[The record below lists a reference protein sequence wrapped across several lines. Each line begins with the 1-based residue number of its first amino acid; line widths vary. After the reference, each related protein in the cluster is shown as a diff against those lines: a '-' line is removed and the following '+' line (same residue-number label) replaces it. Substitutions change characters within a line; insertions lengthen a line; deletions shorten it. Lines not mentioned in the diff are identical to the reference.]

1 MRRIGLFGG
10 TFNPIH
16 NGHLALAQNA
26 YEQCSLDEVWFIPSG
41 ISYMKKGQDIPSG
54 MVRYKMV
61 QEAIQGTEHFQV
73 SDIEISRAGN
83 SYTYETLVKL
93 HSLFPEDV
101 FYFIIGDDTLFT
113 METWYKPE
121 EIFRLS
127 NIIVTSRDVDQSEI
141 RTKINELSH
150 KYGANIFLI
159 NAPVVAISS
168 TLIREAVACQK
179 SIEGMVPEAVS
190 RYIYLNDLYKSQ
202 LS

>member
-26 YEQCSLDEVWFIPSG
+26 YEQCNLDEVWFIPSG

-141 RTKINELSH
+141 RTKINECKLG
-150 KYGANIFLI
+150 KA
-159 NAPVVAISS
+159 
-168 TLIREAVACQK
+168 
-179 SIEGMVPEAVS
+179 
-190 RYIYLNDLYKSQ
+190 
-202 LS
+202 

>member
-26 YEQCSLDEVWFIPSG
+26 YEQCNLDEVWFIPSG

-93 HSLFPEDV
+93 HSLFPEPLAKDINPT
-101 FYFIIGDDTLFT
+101 YNLLAAYMNNPGSPTLMFS
-113 METWYKPE
+113 P
-121 EIFRLS
+121 
-127 NIIVTSRDVDQSEI
+127 
-141 RTKINELSH
+141 
-150 KYGANIFLI
+150 FLI
-159 NAPVVAISS
+159 NINSP
-168 TLIREAVACQK
+168 LIRF
-179 SIEGMVPEAVS
+179 
-190 RYIYLNDLYKSQ
+190 
-202 LS
+202 